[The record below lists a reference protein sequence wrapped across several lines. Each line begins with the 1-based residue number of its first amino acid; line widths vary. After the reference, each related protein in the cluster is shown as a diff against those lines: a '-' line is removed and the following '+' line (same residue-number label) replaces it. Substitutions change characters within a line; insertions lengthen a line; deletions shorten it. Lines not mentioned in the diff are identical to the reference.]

1 MIATNLGRHMP
12 NFATTL
18 MSAVGPAL
26 VLKTIPQGAA
36 TQLYVATHD
45 ETASARGLYFSDNNI
60 TRPSRFGEDDALAA
74 AVWKRTEE
82 LVATL

>member
-1 MIATNLGRHMP
+1 MGSVVQTV
-12 NFATTL
+12 

-45 ETASARGLYFSDNNI
+45 GAASARGLYFFDSNV
-60 TRPSRFGEDDALAA
+60 TPPSRFGEDDALAA